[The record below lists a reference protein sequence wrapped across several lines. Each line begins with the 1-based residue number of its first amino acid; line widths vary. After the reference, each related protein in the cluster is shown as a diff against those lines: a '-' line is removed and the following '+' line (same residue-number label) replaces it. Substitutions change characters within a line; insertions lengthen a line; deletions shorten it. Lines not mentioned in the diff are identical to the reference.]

1 MIEVIFKLD
10 PRIHPGW
17 LREYFY
23 DEDEILYFLE
33 TIGPLAAIIR

>member
-1 MIEVIFKLD
+1 MIELIFKLD

-23 DEDEILYFLE
+23 SPEEVHYFLE
-33 TIGPLAAIIR
+33 TIGPLAAILR